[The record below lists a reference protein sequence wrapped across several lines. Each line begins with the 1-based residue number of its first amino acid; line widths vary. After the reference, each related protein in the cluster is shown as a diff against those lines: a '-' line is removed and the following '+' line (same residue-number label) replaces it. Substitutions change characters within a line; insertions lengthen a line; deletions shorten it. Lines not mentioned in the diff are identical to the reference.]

1 VRSAPLRA
9 APLLLAASL
18 ALVACPALA
27 ADEAEL
33 RALRAELATLKL
45 RLTAAEAR
53 LAQLEA
59 APDQAAVS
67 SAPTSPAVN
76 APAAPTP
83 GQLAPGSA
91 SPTSAAPAPVGSASG
106 YDRKAWRQIKAGTAQ
121 TEVLRLLGEPTRRMS
136 MAGRT
141 AWYYRYPDA
150 GPGSVFFNDGGTVS
164 SLQSP

>member
-1 VRSAPLRA
+1 MAHSPGLGTPRERPDGRPATRTSHGRPHRRKSPSAY
-9 APLLLAASL
+9 
-18 ALVACPALA
+18 
-27 ADEAEL
+27 
-33 RALRAELATLKL
+33 T
-45 RLTAAEAR
+45 T
-53 LAQLEA
+53 
-59 APDQAAVS
+59 AVS
-67 SAPTSPAVN
+67 SAP
-76 APAAPTP
+76 
-83 GQLAPGSA
+83 L
-91 SPTSAAPAPVGSASG
+91 GSASG